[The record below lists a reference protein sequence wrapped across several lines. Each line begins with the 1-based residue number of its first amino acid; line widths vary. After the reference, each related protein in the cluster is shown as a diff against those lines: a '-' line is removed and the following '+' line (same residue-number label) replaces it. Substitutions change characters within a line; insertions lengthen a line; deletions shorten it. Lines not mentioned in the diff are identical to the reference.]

1 MSVTTSSHRRTLSQE
16 SARSQRSHRLTRSP
30 SPPSQT
36 FHPSS
41 ILHSVPTP
49 ALVESVAGGAHYAGA
64 RVDSDAVLK
73 HRRSNSSR
81 PHTVLK
87 HDHEQILKDL
97 TELYSCRPSR
107 DIFERSWSKDAEF
120 EDPYCKCKGFDEYAA
135 QWFAMPKIFSKSEQ
149 LSKRI
154 MSSTD
159 NPNQFIYQQTQQ
171 YTTRLLKKKK
181 VIESIIIVEMD
192 DNDKIIRLIDRWDG
206 KDLPYRYGAS
216 FLRTL
221 NGKVTPWLVRVP
233 KAKKTT

>member
-1 MSVTTSSHRRTLSQE
+1 
-16 SARSQRSHRLTRSP
+16 
-30 SPPSQT
+30 
-36 FHPSS
+36 
-41 ILHSVPTP
+41 
-49 ALVESVAGGAHYAGA
+49 
-64 RVDSDAVLK
+64 
-73 HRRSNSSR
+73 
-81 PHTVLK
+81 
-87 HDHEQILKDL
+87 
-97 TELYSCRPSR
+97 
-107 DIFERSWSKDAEF
+107 
-120 EDPYCKCKGFDEYAA
+120 
-135 QWFAMPKIFSKSEQ
+135 
-149 LSKRI
+149 

-181 VIESIIIVEMD
+181 VCPQSNHSPIVLRVTLVQVIESIIIVEMD